1 MPYASIIIPTYDRHS
16 TLPFVVRSLQAQTI
30 PDIEIIISGD
40 GCSPDVRAIAQ
51 SLSGADPRI
60 TFLDFPKAPMRGAIN
75 RDKAVR
81 SAKSE
86 RIFYSDDDDVMLP
99 HHIETL
105 GRELNT
111 ADIVDTPVASVRLY
125 GPPALGIL
133 NSSHPK
139 QREML
144 QSEALKGVFDTHLA
158 HTKQTYL
165 ERSGAWAE
173 PPDRRVV
180 LHMLKTF
187 AADSKVRWKS
197 VQRITA
203 LSVHGARRL
212 NASASVRA
220 AELAALSNQLG
231 PKTEDRLRSEGGYC
245 SYANA
250 LFKAV
255 GPEAISN
262 AAELFST
269 VGLSAN
275 VMSDR
280 QLQSLSA
287 LIDVKRGRKPN
298 LDHAAYAIHE
308 MLEPL
313 HAPFFRIADT
323 VTPFITSL
331 GPIEFANL
339 LQRLPNDAPVLL
351 ARAHTY
357 FRQGDLARAKSTGES
372 AIACADETDSLAARF
387 ACAEDLVSF
396 KQPDLA
402 WALTNDMLS
411 SIPHSFHMARFW
423 RLRAK
428 LANMRGAVGEHTE
441 ALLMMEALANL
452 EV

>member
-16 TLPFVVRSLQAQTI
+16 TLPFVVRSLQAQSI

-51 SLSGADPRI
+51 SLSGADPRV

-81 SAKSE
+81 AAKSE

-105 GRELNT
+105 GRELDT

-144 QSEALKGVFDTHLA
+144 QSETLKGVFDTHLA

-165 ERSGAWAE
+165 ERSGAWVE

-180 LHMLKTF
+180 LHMLKNF
-187 AADSKVRWKS
+187 AADAKVRWKS

-212 NASASVRA
+212 TASASIRA
-220 AELAALSNQLG
+220 TELAALSDRLEFE
-231 PKTEDRLRSEGGYC
+231 TEDKLKSEGGYC
-245 SYANA
+245 VYGNA
-250 LFKAV
+250 LLKAV

-275 VMSDR
+275 LMSDR
-280 QLQSLSA
+280 QQQSISA
-287 LIDVKRGRKPN
+287 LIDVKCGRKPN
-298 LDHAAYAIHE
+298 LDHAAYAIQE

-313 HAPFFRIADT
+313 HAPFFRIAET
-323 VTPFITSL
+323 VTPFIKTL
-331 GPIEFANL
+331 GPMEVANS
-339 LQRLPNDAPVLL
+339 LQRLPNDMPVLL

-357 FRQGDLARAKSTGES
+357 FRQGNLAEAKSAGEA
-372 AIACADETDSLAARF
+372 AIACADEVDSLAAKF
-387 ACAEDLVSF
+387 ACAEDLAAF
-396 KQPDLA
+396 KQSDLA
-402 WALTNDMLS
+402 WALTNNMLP

-428 LANMRGAVGEHTE
+428 LADMRGAIREHAE
-441 ALLMMEALANL
+441 ALSMLDALANL